1 MISKLFS
8 GIIIMLV
15 ALSELNAFAGV
26 PPALS
31 EAATAGIRLF
41 TGQKPFENGGAA
53 CISCHSVN
61 SIKAV
66 GGSLGPNLTAV
77 YKQLGKNGLNIVL
90 KSIPFPTMK
99 PIYQNRPITEKEKT
113 GLISFLR
120 YSSKPEINRNKGQ
133 DLFMYAAAVFAI
145 LIIFM
150 SIIWRNRL
158 SGVRRTLI
166 KKA

>member
-8 GIIIMLV
+8 GIIIMFV
-15 ALSELNAFAGV
+15 ALSGFNVFAGV

-53 CISCHSVN
+53 CISCHSVD
-61 SIKAV
+61 SIKAA
-66 GGSLGPNLTAV
+66 GGSLGPNLTTA

-90 KSIPFPTMK
+90 KSVPFPTMK
-99 PIYQNRPITEKEKT
+99 PVYQNRPITEKERV

-120 YSSKPEINRNKGQ
+120 YSSKSETNRNKGQ
-133 DLFMYAAAVFAI
+133 DLFIYAASIFAI

-150 SIIWRNRL
+150 PIIWRNRL
-158 SGVRRTLI
+158 SGVRRALI

>member
-15 ALSELNAFAGV
+15 VLFGFNVFAGV
-26 PPALS
+26 TPALS

-41 TGQKPFENGGAA
+41 TGQKYFENGGAA

-61 SIKAV
+61 SLKAE
-66 GGSLGPNLTAV
+66 GGSLGPNLTSI

-90 KSIPFPTMK
+90 KSVPFPTMK
-99 PIYQNRPITEKEKT
+99 PVYQSRPITEKERA

-120 YSSKPEINRNKGQ
+120 YSSKSRINRNKGQ
-133 DLFMYAAAVFAI
+133 DLFMYAAVIFAI
-145 LIIFM
+145 FVIFIP
-150 SIIWRNRL
+150 IIWKNRL

>member
-15 ALSELNAFAGV
+15 ALSGVNLFADV
-26 PPALS
+26 PPALP
-31 EAATAGIRLF
+31 EAATAGIKLF

-61 SIKAV
+61 SIKAA
-66 GGSLGPNLTAV
+66 GGNLGPNLTTV

-90 KSIPFPTMK
+90 KSVPFPTMK
-99 PIYQNRPITEKEKT
+99 PVYKNRPVTEKERA

-120 YSSKPEINRNKGQ
+120 YSSESKTNRNKGQ

-145 LIIFM
+145 FIIFM
-150 SIIWRNRL
+150 PIIWRNRL
-158 SGVRRTLI
+158 SGVRRALI